1 MTFSKQ
7 KFSYICLGEQEL
19 YSENKKQPTFCSILI
34 NITAKNEVKY
44 ELSLLAS
51 YYSD

>member
-19 YSENKKQPTFCSILI
+19 YSENKKQPISILI